1 MAAPAGNLVAAP
13 PPATT
18 SDAPVCPYYHE
29 AIELI
34 GKRWT
39 GAIVQALVGGPL
51 RFSELSASIP
61 QISDRLLSTR
71 LKELERKGIV
81 EREVLGGAPVHVQY
95 CLTPK
100 GHALGPALAAIRS
113 WARSW
118 LKASG

>member
-1 MAAPAGNLVAAP
+1 MVAPAGNAATAP
-13 PPATT
+13 PTATG
-18 SDAPVCPYYHE
+18 DAPVCPYYHE

-71 LKELERKGIV
+71 LKELERNGIV
-81 EREVLGGAPVHVQY
+81 EREVLGGTPVHVQY
-95 CLTPK
+95 RLTEK
-100 GHALGPALAAIRS
+100 GHALGPALAAIRG
-113 WARSW
+113 WARAW
-118 LKASG
+118 LRPSG